1 MEYLLSPAALPLSP
15 ASPTFVKIDEP
26 VSTYCELRFRVY
38 VRFEVIFF
46 FPLSVL
52 QVLTNSSC
60 YLPNI
65 RASW

>member
-1 MEYLLSPAALPLSP
+1 MEYLLSPADLPLSP

-46 FPLSVL
+46 FPVVHSAGFDKFVMLST
-52 QVLTNSSC
+52 Q
-60 YLPNI
+60 Y
-65 RASW
+65 